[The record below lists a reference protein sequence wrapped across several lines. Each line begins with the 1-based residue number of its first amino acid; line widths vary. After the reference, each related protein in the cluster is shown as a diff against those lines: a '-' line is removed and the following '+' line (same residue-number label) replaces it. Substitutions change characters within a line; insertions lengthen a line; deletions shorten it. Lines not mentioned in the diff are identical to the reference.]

1 MRRWFVYGLCTLYQY
16 WLSCCW
22 GVLWF
27 LMFRSESMKLNDA
40 VKGFDIYLWISVL
53 WCHLRLSS
61 RSQMKIIL
69 YDSG

>member
-1 MRRWFVYGLCTLYQY
+1 MRRWFVYGLCALYQY
-16 WLSCCW
+16 WLSCCY

-27 LMFRSESMKLNDA
+27 LMVQYQSMKLTA
-40 VKGFDIYLWISVL
+40 EVKYFDIYLWMGIV

-61 RSQMKIIL
+61 RSQMHII